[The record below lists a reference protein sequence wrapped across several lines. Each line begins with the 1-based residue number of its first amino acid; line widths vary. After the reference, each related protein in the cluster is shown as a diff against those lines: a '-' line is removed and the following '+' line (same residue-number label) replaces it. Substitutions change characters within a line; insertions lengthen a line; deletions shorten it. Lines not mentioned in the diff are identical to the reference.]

1 MRLLGAVLSP
11 LLFFYENISH
21 ATKVPK
27 AQKAPKA
34 PKAQKAQKAKKKHK
48 N

>member
-1 MRLLGAVLSP
+1 MRLLGAVLNP

-27 AQKAPKA
+27 A